1 MENLNIEI
9 QLTTGIEG
17 VMERMN
23 VLNFADGIFA
33 LNKYY
38 GISMKALSE
47 FSGISYNTMRVICAL
62 EENTVLSDEN
72 TAEAI
77 RRLKLVYAKNK
88 R

>member
-1 MENLNIEI
+1 MKNLNIEI

-23 VLNFADGIFA
+23 VLNFADGIYA

-38 GISMKALSE
+38 GVSMKTLAE
-47 FSGISYNTMRVICAL
+47 FSGINYNTMRVICAT
-62 EENTVLSDEN
+62 EENTVLSDEK

-77 RRLKLVYAKNK
+77 RRLKLVYAKK
-88 R
+88 KF

>member
-38 GISMKALSE
+38 GISMKTLSE
-47 FSGISYNTMRVICAL
+47 FSGIN
-62 EENTVLSDEN
+62 
-72 TAEAI
+72 
-77 RRLKLVYAKNK
+77 
-88 R
+88 

>member
-1 MENLNIEI
+1 MGNLNIEI
-9 QLTTGIEG
+9 DLTKGIEG
-17 VMERMN
+17 VMDRIN

-38 GISMKALSE
+38 GISMKTLAE
-47 FSGISYNTMRVICAL
+47 FSGINYNTMRVICAT
-62 EENTVLSDEN
+62 EENTVLSDKK

-77 RRLKLVYAKNK
+77 TRLKLIYGKNK

>member
-1 MENLNIEI
+1 
-9 QLTTGIEG
+9 
-17 VMERMN
+17 
-23 VLNFADGIFA
+23 
-33 LNKYY
+33 
-38 GISMKALSE
+38 MKALAE
-47 FSGISYNTMRVICAL
+47 FSGINYNTMRVICAL

>member
-47 FSGISYNTMRVICAL
+47 FSGINYNTMRVICAT

-77 RRLKLVYAKNK
+77 RKLKLVYAKNK

>member
-17 VMERMN
+17 VMERIN

-38 GISMKALSE
+38 GVSMKALAK
-47 FSGISYNTMRVICAL
+47 FSGINYNTMRAICAT
-62 EENTVLSDEN
+62 EENTVLSDEK

-77 RRLKLVYAKNK
+77 RKLKLVYAKNK

>member
-38 GISMKALSE
+38 GVSMRALSE
-47 FSGISYNTMRVICAL
+47 FSGINYNTMRVICAL
-62 EENTVLSDEN
+62 EENTVLSDEK

>member
-47 FSGISYNTMRVICAL
+47 FSGINYNTMRVICAL

>member
-47 FSGISYNTMRVICAL
+47 FSGINYNTMRAICAT
-62 EENTVLSDEN
+62 EENTVLSDEK

-77 RRLKLVYAKNK
+77 RKLKLVYAKNK

>member
-38 GISMKALSE
+38 GVSMRALSE
-47 FSGISYNTMRVICAL
+47 FSGINYNTVRVICAT

-77 RRLKLVYAKNK
+77 RKLKLVYAKNK

>member
-47 FSGISYNTMRVICAL
+47 FSGINYNTMRVICAT

-77 RRLKLVYAKNK
+77 KRLKLVYAKNK

>member
-38 GISMKALSE
+38 GVSMRALSE
-47 FSGISYNTMRVICAL
+47 FSGINYNTMRVICAT
-62 EENTVLSDEN
+62 EENTVLSDEK

>member
-38 GISMKALSE
+38 GISMRALSE
-47 FSGISYNTMRVICAL
+47 FSGINYNTMRVICAT
-62 EENTVLSDEN
+62 EENTVLSDEK

-77 RRLKLVYAKNK
+77 KRLKLVYAKNK

>member
-38 GISMKALSE
+38 GVSMRALSE
-47 FSGISYNTMRVICAL
+47 FSGINYNTMRVICAT

-77 RRLKLVYAKNK
+77 RKLKLVYAKNK

>member
-38 GISMKALSE
+38 GISMRALSE
-47 FSGISYNTMRVICAL
+47 FSGINYNTMRVICAL

>member
-33 LNKYY
+33 LNKY
-38 GISMKALSE
+38 
-47 FSGISYNTMRVICAL
+47 
-62 EENTVLSDEN
+62 
-72 TAEAI
+72 
-77 RRLKLVYAKNK
+77 
-88 R
+88 

>member
-1 MENLNIEI
+1 MKNLNVSID
-9 QLTTGIEG
+9 LTTRIEG

-38 GISMKALSE
+38 GVSMRALSE
-47 FSGISYNTMRVICAL
+47 FSGINYNTMRVICAL
-62 EENTVLSDEN
+62 EENTVLSDEK

-77 RRLKLVYAKNK
+77 RKLKLVYAKNK

>member
-47 FSGISYNTMRVICAL
+47 FSGINYNTMRVICAL

-77 RRLKLVYAKNK
+77 RRLKLVYAKIK
-88 R
+88 

>member
-38 GISMKALSE
+38 GVSMRALSE
-47 FSGISYNTMRVICAL
+47 FSGINYNTMRGICAT

-77 RRLKLVYAKNK
+77 RKLKLVYAKNK

>member
-9 QLTTGIEG
+9 DLTTGIEG

-38 GISMKALSE
+38 GISMKALAE
-47 FSGISYNTMRVICAL
+47 FSGINYNTMRVICAT
-62 EENTVLSDEN
+62 EENVLSHEN

-77 RRLKLVYAKNK
+77 RRLKLVYAKHK

>member
-38 GISMKALSE
+38 GVSMRALSE
-47 FSGISYNTMRVICAL
+47 FSGINYNTMRVICAT
-62 EENTVLSDEN
+62 EENTVLSDEK

-77 RRLKLVYAKNK
+77 RKLKLVYAKNK

>member
-47 FSGISYNTMRVICAL
+47 FSWINYNTMRVICAL

>member
-38 GISMKALSE
+38 GISMKTLSE
-47 FSGISYNTMRVICAL
+47 FSGINYNTMRVICAT
-62 EENTVLSDEN
+62 EENTVLSDEK

-77 RRLKLVYAKNK
+77 RRLKLVYAKK
-88 R
+88 KF

>member
-38 GISMKALSE
+38 GVSMRALSE
-47 FSGISYNTMRVICAL
+47 FSGINYNTMRVICAL

>member
-9 QLTTGIEG
+9 DLTTGIEG

-38 GISMKALSE
+38 GVSMRALSE
-47 FSGISYNTMRVICAL
+47 FSGINYNTMRVICAL